1 MVAAFQVCCPTPTT
15 GLPQVEGTSGRASPG
30 HPASGAAAAR
40 KRNKEDSHAA
50 YVVKSTGCLPVSF
63 GLRDGV
69 AGATIL
75 EKGSRAGGT
84 GLGRRVAFSS
94 GWAVSPA
101 CRASRG
107 SFWQHAAAVP
117 AEVRRPGP
125 GSEQHTATVWT
136 GASRECVLKM
146 CLWDSSPGAPGVE
159 GKARGP
165 LRDRRD
171 LGDHSAPACQG
182 TEDCGGPG
190 WQAGQA
196 RH

>member
-1 MVAAFQVCCPTPTT
+1 MMPRKGDPKWELENSKRAALHGEGRKRWRWQACSQLNRWGDWSPAHPVPTRRTVETRPFYSCHCAGRGRGDGAVAGLASELSSYRGVSLRQGTLVVAAFQVCCPTPTT

-40 KRNKEDSHAA
+40 KRNKEDSHSA

-94 GWAVSPA
+94 G
-101 CRASRG
+101 
-107 SFWQHAAAVP
+107 
-117 AEVRRPGP
+117 
-125 GSEQHTATVWT
+125 
-136 GASRECVLKM
+136 
-146 CLWDSSPGAPGVE
+146 
-159 GKARGP
+159 
-165 LRDRRD
+165 
-171 LGDHSAPACQG
+171 
-182 TEDCGGPG
+182 
-190 WQAGQA
+190 
-196 RH
+196 